1 MLLNSIIREDKKRKK
16 EMSLFVVPEKEDL
29 FPQQKTG
36 YNAWLMPK
44 VMLAL
49 ANITFIPGTTVTTG
63 SDPLLRSS
71 SLSTMHEAV
80 REIAVRTK
88 KRPTPLLG
96 VGPRTLGEMPIS
108 S

>member
-36 YNAWLMPK
+36 Y
-44 VMLAL
+44 
-49 ANITFIPGTTVTTG
+49 
-63 SDPLLRSS
+63 
-71 SLSTMHEAV
+71 EAV

-88 KRPTPLLG
+88 KGRHHYWESALDH
-96 VGPRTLGEMPIS
+96 
-108 S
+108 

>member
-1 MLLNSIIREDKKRKK
+1 MLLNFIIREDKKRKK

-29 FPQQKTG
+29 FSQQKTG

-49 ANITFIPGTTVTTG
+49 ACPA
-63 SDPLLRSS
+63 L
-71 SLSTMHEAV
+71 
-80 REIAVRTK
+80 TK

>member
-49 ANITFIPGTTVTTG
+49 ACPA
-63 SDPLLRSS
+63 L
-71 SLSTMHEAV
+71 
-80 REIAVRTK
+80 TK
-88 KRPTPLLG
+88 KKADTVIGSRP
-96 VGPRTLGEMPIS
+96 
-108 S
+108 

>member
-1 MLLNSIIREDKKRKK
+1 MLLNSIIREDKKHKK

-44 VMLAL
+44 GMACPAL
-49 ANITFIPGTTVTTG
+49 
-63 SDPLLRSS
+63 
-71 SLSTMHEAV
+71 
-80 REIAVRTK
+80 TK